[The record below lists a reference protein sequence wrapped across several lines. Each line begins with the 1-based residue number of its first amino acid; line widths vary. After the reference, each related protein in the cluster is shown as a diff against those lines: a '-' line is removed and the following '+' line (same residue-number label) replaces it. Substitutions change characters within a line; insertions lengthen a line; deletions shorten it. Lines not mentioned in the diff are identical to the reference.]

1 VNVND
6 VIVND
11 AVVNDTITAVPGL
24 LAGHWTDR
32 EAATGCT
39 VILCPRGATVGID
52 VRGGAPGT
60 RETDVAR
67 PTMNAQVIHG
77 VLLGGGSAFGL
88 AAADGVMRWLEE
100 RDCGFDVGVAHV
112 PLVPAAVV
120 YDLAVG
126 RADVR
131 PDAAAGYAACEAA
144 SERPLESGCVG
155 AGTGAAVGHAGGT
168 PLATKSGLGSAAL
181 RLPGGPVVAAVT
193 AVNAFG
199 DVLDPAT
206 GVIVAGARAEGGG
219 FADTA
224 ARIRAGELR
233 DIAGALTRGS
243 GAGYGCEPDG
253 TAAGGPHG
261 TAAGRPNG
269 ATRGRPNG
277 AAPGRATAPHTV
289 IGVVATDATLTKAQ
303 AARLALMA
311 HDGLARTISP
321 AHTMLDGDTIFAL
334 ATGTWK
340 DGDPAAG
347 SAGRGAAGVP
357 MAGADGAA
365 ADADVS
371 VLGALAA
378 DAFALAVLDAVRS
391 ATSLAG
397 LPCAADWGAGRTDR

>member
-1 VNVND
+1 VNVD
-6 VIVND
+6 DAIVND
-11 AVVNDTITAVPGL
+11 AVVNDTVTAVDGII
-24 LAGHWTDR
+24 AGHWTDR

-39 VILCPRGATVGID
+39 VILCPQGAAVGVD

-67 PTMNAQVIHG
+67 PTMNAAVVHG
-77 VLLGGGSAFGL
+77 VLLSGGSAFGL
-88 AAADGVMRWLEE
+88 AAGDGVMRWLEE
-100 RDCGFDVGVAHV
+100 RSCGFDVGVAHV
-112 PLVPAAVV
+112 PLVPGAVI

-126 RADVR
+126 SADVR

-144 SERPLESGCVG
+144 SQRPLERGCVG

-199 DVLDPAT
+199 DVFDPAS
-206 GVIVAGARAEGGG
+206 GAVLAGARAAAGG

-243 GAGYGCEPDG
+243 GAGFGCQPAG
-253 TAAGGPHG
+253 TAGAG
-261 TAAGRPNG
+261 A
-269 ATRGRPNG
+269 
-277 AAPGRATAPHTV
+277 ATAPHTV
-289 IGVVATDATLTKAQ
+289 IGVVATDALLTKPQ

-311 HDGLARTISP
+311 HDGLARTIRP

-334 ATGTWK
+334 ATGMWP
-340 DGDPAAG
+340 DAVGANGPA
-347 SAGRGAAGVP
+347 RVP
-357 MAGADGAA
+357 GADGEAGPRTGGQA
-365 ADADVS
+365 EIPDVS

-378 DAFALAVLDAVRS
+378 DAFALAVLDAVGS
-391 ATSLAG
+391 AASLAG
-397 LPCAADWGAGRTDR
+397 LPSAADWGAGRTD

>member
-1 VNVND
+1 MNVND
-6 VIVND
+6 AIVND
-11 AVVNDTITAVPGL
+11 AVVNDTITAVGGII
-24 LAGHWTDR
+24 AGHWTDR

-39 VILCPRGATVGID
+39 AILCPTGAVVGVD

-67 PTMNAQVIHG
+67 PTVNAQVVHG

-100 RDCGFDVGVAHV
+100 RSCGFDVGVAHV
-112 PLVPAAVV
+112 PLVPSAVI

-144 SERPLESGCVG
+144 SKRPLESGCVG

-168 PLATKSGLGSAAL
+168 PLSTKSGLGTATL

-199 DVLDPAT
+199 DVVDPASSR
-206 GVIVAGARAEGGG
+206 IVAGARAAAGG

-243 GAGYGCEPDG
+243 GAGFGCEPG
-253 TAAGGPHG
+253 GAAG
-261 TAAGRPNG
+261 AG
-269 ATRGRPNG
+269 A
-277 AAPGRATAPHTV
+277 ATAPHTV
-289 IGVVATDATLTKAQ
+289 IGVVATDAPLTKPQ
-303 AARLALMA
+303 ATRLALMA
-311 HDGLARTISP
+311 HDGLARTIRP

-334 ATGTWK
+334 ATGTWP
-340 DGDPAAG
+340 DAAG
-347 SAGRGAAGVP
+347 GG
-357 MAGADGAA
+357 AGADGQAEVP
-365 ADADVS
+365 DVS

-397 LPCAADWGAGRTDR
+397 LPSAADWGAGRTD